1 MYYNPSKRLTVFMA
15 ALVLVTIVIA
25 DEPNRLF
32 YVQSAHLDLKAEP
45 NTSAKTVGTLKRGDA
60 LTVSENKDHWVKGN
74 SGAFTGWTSKVFLSP
89 HKPVGQADLAKEV
102 PTTMEKASRR
112 RPQSYTVNAAARG
125 LTEDE
130 SAREGGD
137 GFKTDY
143 KALKKV
149 EGRKVP
155 EGELKQFKESA
166 KLPQ

>member
-1 MYYNPSKRLTVFMA
+1 MFYNPSNRQVIFMMG
-15 ALVLVTIVIA
+15 LVLVSFVMGN
-25 DEPNRLF
+25 EPNRIF
-32 YVQSAHLDLKAEP
+32 FVQSAQVDLKTEP
-45 NTSAKTVGTLKRGDA
+45 NTSAKNVATLKRGDS
-60 LTVSENKDHWVKGN
+60 LTVSENKDHWVKGQ
-74 SGAFTGWTSKVFLSP
+74 SGIYTGWTSIVFLSP

-102 PTTMEKASRR
+102 PATLEKASRR

-149 EGRKVP
+149 EGRQVP
-155 EGELKQFKESA
+155 AGELKQFKESA